1 MEINEFAQKVR
12 RAVEK
17 ELGGAYRAEVK
28 EVQKNNGVLLHGLL
42 ILPPER
48 NVVPTI
54 YLETFYAAYEDG
66 VTFRDVLDRILDIF
80 REETPGENIDMNF
93 FTSFEKVRDRI
104 CYRLI
109 GRRGNEEL
117 LRDVPYV
124 EFLDLAVC
132 FYYAYSGRMLGEGT
146 ILIHNSHM
154 KNWNVRIKDL
164 MNLAQEN
171 TPRLY
176 PGRLTPMREVL
187 EEMLG
192 IHEEFSADQDLDIPL
207 TVLTNDRRTH
217 GAACILYPGMLER
230 IGERKK
236 KSFYIIPSSIHEV
249 LLLERTGAEAPEEMK
264 KMICEVNRQHVAAE
278 EVLSDNLYYYD
289 LPTKT
294 VRIIL

>member
-17 ELGGAYRAEVK
+17 ELGGAYRAELK
-28 EVQKNNGVLLHGLL
+28 EVRKNNGVLLHGLL
-42 ILPPER
+42 ILPANS
-48 NVVPTI
+48 NVAPTI
-54 YLETFYAAYEDG
+54 YLETFFAAYEDG
-66 VTFRDVLDRILDIF
+66 VTFREVLDRILEIF

-93 FTSFEKVRDRI
+93 FRSFEKVRDRI

-109 GRRGNEEL
+109 GRKGNEEL
-117 LRDVPYV
+117 LGRIPYV

-154 KNWNVRIKDL
+154 KHWNVQIRDL
-164 MNLAQEN
+164 MKLAQEN
-171 TPRLY
+171 TPRIF

-192 IHEEFSADQDLDIPL
+192 IHDGSSAEQDADIPL
-207 TVLTNDRRTH
+207 TVLTNARRIH

-230 IGERKK
+230 IGEMKK
-236 KSFYIIPSSIHEV
+236 NSFYIIPSSVHEV
-249 LLLERTGAEAPEEMK
+249 LILEKTGLEVPGEMR
-264 KMICEVNRQHVAAE
+264 KMICEVNEQHVAAE

-289 LPTKT
+289 FVTKT
-294 VRIIL
+294 VKIIL